1 MFKYAYAILFEAK
14 KGDTRIV
21 CHIRTVAEKLRK
33 VFPKYD
39 AIERWKTLGAA
50 CQDCKLHLSQGLC
63 STEFLLNLSS
73 PFVFVIEL

>member
-39 AIERWKTLGAA
+39 AIER
-50 CQDCKLHLSQGLC
+50 
-63 STEFLLNLSS
+63 
-73 PFVFVIEL
+73 